1 MRETHTMA
9 RKKHRQG
16 EPHGRSADRPPDIP
30 KAGWRDILKRVQGE
44 QSKDNISMVAAGVAF
59 YMLFAV
65 VPGLAAAVSI
75 YALVADPA
83 QLQSQIQSLSGM
95 MPDQARSIL
104 EQQLTRIVSQAGG
117 ALTFGL
123 IGGLLLTL
131 WSSTKGMKALMTA
144 LNIAYDEDESRGFVK
159 LNAVAFALTLGAI
172 LGGLLAI
179 VMVVVVPVIFEALGL
194 GGLMG
199 RLISWLRWPLLALV
213 FVLSLAA
220 LYRYAPNRSQPQW
233 QWVSAGA
240 VGATLLWLLGSLA
253 FSIYVRNFGSYNET
267 YGSLG
272 AVVIL
277 LMWFWLSAYVVLLG
291 AELNAEMERQTRRD
305 TTAGRPEPMGE
316 RGAAAADTVAGQS
329 PGKARR

>member
-1 MRETHTMA
+1 MA
-9 RKKHRQG
+9 RKKHGQG
-16 EPHGRSADRPPDIP
+16 EPHGRRADRPPDIP
-30 KAGWRDILKRVQGE
+30 KAGWRDILKRVQRE
-44 QSKDNISMVAAGVAF
+44 QSKDNVSMVAAGVAF

-75 YALVADPA
+75 YALLADPA

-117 ALTFGL
+117 ALSFGL

-159 LNAVAFALTLGAI
+159 LNAVAFGLTLGAL

-179 VMVVVVPVIFEALGL
+179 ALVVVVPVIFQALGL

-199 RLISWLRWPLLALV
+199 TLISWLRWPLLALA
-213 FVLSLAA
+213 FVVALAA
-220 LYRYAPNRSQPQW
+220 LYRYAPNRSKPQW

-240 VGATLLWLLGSLA
+240 VAATLLWLLGSVA

-277 LMWFWLSAYVVLLG
+277 LMWLWLSAYVVLLG

-305 TTAGRPEPMGE
+305 TTAGEPEPMGE
-316 RGAAAADTVAGQS
+316 RGAAAADTVAERS

>member
-1 MRETHTMA
+1 MA
-9 RKKHRQG
+9 KQKHRQG
-16 EPHGRSADRPPDIP
+16 EPHGRTADRPPDIP
-30 KAGWRDILKRVQGE
+30 KAGWTDVLKRVQRE
-44 QSKDNISMVAAGVAF
+44 QTKDNVSMVAAGVAF

-83 QLQSQIQSLSGM
+83 QLQSQIESLSGM

-144 LNIAYDEDESRGFVK
+144 LNIAYDESESRGFVK

-179 VMVVVVPVIFEALGL
+179 ALVIVVPVIFEALGL

-199 RLISWLRWPLLALV
+199 TLISWLRWPLLALG
-213 FVLSLAA
+213 FVLALAA
-220 LYRYAPNRSQPQW
+220 LYRYAPSRSQPQW

-240 VGATLLWLLGSLA
+240 VAATLLWLLGSLA

-305 TTAGRPEPMGE
+305 TTAGQPEPMGE
-316 RGAAAADTVAGQS
+316 RGAAAADTVAEPPS
-329 PGKARR
+329 GKARR